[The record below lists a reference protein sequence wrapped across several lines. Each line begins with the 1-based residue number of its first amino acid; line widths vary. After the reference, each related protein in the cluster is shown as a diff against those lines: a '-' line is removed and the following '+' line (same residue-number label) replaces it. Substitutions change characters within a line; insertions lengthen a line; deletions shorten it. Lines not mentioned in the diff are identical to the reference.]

1 MMLDGWSK
9 PLIVPRPKV
18 SPQSPL
24 TESSSTIPSQPRSGV
39 FWLVVGRSES
49 SSSTTPYSGRRQF
62 SKPFA
67 KPVLSSTR
75 TLENLHHLRARVP
88 TRTQDNRG
96 NRHVKLIRDRL
107 HHSFVGGTT
116 HRGRCN
122 PDLEQISVPTRFRA
136 RRAGVHSNGDD
147 HACLPYRARPSLV
160 SEGSAP
166 EGVVDNYPVSIAR
179 TRLASDS
186 QSRVHD
192 RAHRGRRPPTDETAE
207 ESQL

>member
-1 MMLDGWSK
+1 MTAKNW
-9 PLIVPRPKV
+9 R
-18 SPQSPL
+18 
-24 TESSSTIPSQPRSGV
+24 R
-39 FWLVVGRSES
+39 GRSS
-49 SSSTTPYSGRRQF
+49 WRFALPRGCSYSGRRQF

-88 TRTQDNRG
+88 TRTQGNRG

-136 RRAGVHSNGDD
+136 RRAGVHSHGDD
-147 HACLPYRARPSLV
+147 HACLTLSRASF
-160 SEGSAP
+160 
-166 EGVVDNYPVSIAR
+166 
-179 TRLASDS
+179 TR
-186 QSRVHD
+186 VGGE
-192 RAHRGRRPPTDETAE
+192 RA
-207 ESQL
+207 

>member
-1 MMLDGWSK
+1 MTAKNW
-9 PLIVPRPKV
+9 R
-18 SPQSPL
+18 
-24 TESSSTIPSQPRSGV
+24 R
-39 FWLVVGRSES
+39 GRSS
-49 SSSTTPYSGRRQF
+49 WRFALPRGCPYSGRRQF

-88 TRTQDNRG
+88 TRTQGNRG

-116 HRGRCN
+116 HRRRCN

-147 HACLPYRARPSLV
+147 HACPTLSRASFTRV
-160 SEGSAP
+160 GGTAP
-166 EGVVDNYPVSIAR
+166 EGVVDNYPLSLAR
-179 TRLASDS
+179 CC
-186 QSRVHD
+186 
-192 RAHRGRRPPTDETAE
+192 PTCF
-207 ESQL
+207 